1 MKRLL
6 ISIILSILIMFNSVM
21 PTMANTTTVNDNT
34 IVSLSSSNHMEISVI
49 STNGYRAAR
58 GGEKF
63 LIKHYDNGISFK
75 RYRGQ

>member
-34 IVSLSSSNHMEISVI
+34 IVSLSSSN
-49 STNGYRAAR
+49 
-58 GGEKF
+58 GGADDF
-63 LIKHYDNGISFK
+63 
-75 RYRGQ
+75 